1 MWFSSG
7 GKRMLLISGTEEWKA
22 EHPGAMI
29 GLLELSSVENDK
41 KSPIL
46 DQRKRELETELI
58 RRYGELSRQEFMSLP
73 VLSAYKSYYKRFKKT
88 YHVQLQ
94 IESIAKKGKKLP
106 NVSPL
111 VDANFM
117 AEVETFIL
125 TAGHD
130 VAKLR
135 GEIIIDVAREGDH
148 ITQMNGSN
156 KSIYAGDMIMR
167 DEEGI
172 CCSILYG
179 QDNRSPI
186 TPETEHVLYV
196 AYAPGGVP
204 REAVERQLQKIEQNV
219 RLFSTKAI
227 VEQRRILIS

>member
-1 MWFSSG
+1 
-7 GKRMLLISGTEEWKA
+7 MLLISDTEEWKV
-22 EHPGAMI
+22 EHPGAAI
-29 GLLELSSVENDK
+29 GLLELSNVENNR
-41 KSPIL
+41 KSPPL
-46 DQRKRELETELI
+46 DQQKRELETDLI
-58 RRYGELSRQEFMSLP
+58 QRYGDLSRQEFVALP
-73 VLSAYKSYYKRFKKT
+73 VLSAYKSYYKQFKKT

-106 NVSPL
+106 DVSPL

-117 AEVETFIL
+117 AEVETFVL

-130 VAKLR
+130 AAKLR
-135 GEIIIDVAREGDH
+135 GEIVIDVARDGDH
-148 ITQMNGSN
+148 ITQMNGSD

-186 TPETEHVLYV
+186 SPETGHVLYV

-204 REAVERQLQKIEQNV
+204 REAVKRQLQKIEQNV
-219 RLFSTKAI
+219 RLFSANAI
-227 VEQRRILIS
+227 VEQKRLLIAE

>member
-1 MWFSSG
+1 
-7 GKRMLLISGTEEWKA
+7 MLLITGTEEWKA

-41 KSPIL
+41 KALLL
-46 DQRKRELETELI
+46 DHRKRELETDVI
-58 RRYGELSRQEFMSLP
+58 RRYGELSRQEFVSLP
-73 VLSAYKSYYKRFKKT
+73 VLSAYKNYYKQFKKT

-135 GEIIIDVAREGDH
+135 GEIVIDASREGDH
-148 ITQMNGSN
+148 ITQMNGSD

-204 REAVERQLQKIEQNV
+204 RETVERQLQKIEQNV

-227 VEQRRILIS
+227 VEQRRILIAE